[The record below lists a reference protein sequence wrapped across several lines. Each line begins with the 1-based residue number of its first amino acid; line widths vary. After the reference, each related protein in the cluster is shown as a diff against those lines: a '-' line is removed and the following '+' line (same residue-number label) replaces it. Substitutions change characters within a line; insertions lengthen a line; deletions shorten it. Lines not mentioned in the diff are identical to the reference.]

1 MSFCYRK
8 IALTPFLL
16 LALVAGSAH
25 AQSWPSKPI
34 RFIVS
39 FPPGGSADLVARS
52 IAPPISER
60 LGQPVL
66 VENRPGAGGNIGVDA
81 VAKSAPD
88 GYTIGLAA
96 AGALTVNPTL
106 YASMPFDPQRDLAPI
121 TLLGMI
127 PFLVVANPA
136 APATLNEALAA
147 AKKQP
152 VSYGHGGNGSAMH
165 LSGELLKMLSEIG

>member
-1 MSFCYRK
+1 MHTSYIVRS
-8 IALTPFLL
+8 IALGV
-16 LALVAGSAH
+16 LALVLSTDMGVADDGY
-25 AQSWPSKPI
+25 PVRPV

-106 YASMPFDPQRDLAPI
+106 YASMPFDPQRDLAQSR
-121 TLLGMI
+121 
-127 PFLVVANPA
+127 FLFERLERRWYRPRWC
-136 APATLNEALAA
+136 
-147 AKKQP
+147 
-152 VSYGHGGNGSAMH
+152 
-165 LSGELLKMLSEIG
+165 